1 MLALVACRAAT
12 KIYAEQSMRAVYNNT
27 QEVDHAV
34 MNSVV
39 DNPDW
44 GDERDF
50 VRLMEVDTGR
60 VMVGSAEIAAGREYE
75 VQIYYRND
83 ASEAFNSKEHDRVGV
98 AREVKLATKYPS
110 QLGTGGRGEITAR
123 ITAEN
128 TNPLWVQ
135 SSFGLAAQ
143 EDLTLHYVAASAKI
157 QNNYKSNGSVL
168 SRAVFSDEGTLLGMD
183 ELNGMIFGGM
193 KYGGKVVYRLKAI
206 AASDDKVAGK
216 DPNDGEITPVLP
228 NELPKTGPVEWIFGS
243 IIVVLLVLGVGYALH
258 SRKTLRR
265 TSRKTKGGRRGR
277 KTYRKRK

>member
-12 KIYAEQSMRAVYNNT
+12 KIYAEQSLRTAYNNT
-27 QEVDHAV
+27 QEIDHAV

-50 VRLMEVDTGR
+50 IRVMEVESGR
-60 VMVGSAEIAAGREYE
+60 VAVGSAEIMAGQEYE

-83 ASEAFNSKEHDRVGV
+83 ASEVYNGKEHDRAGV
-98 AREVKLATKYPS
+98 AREVMLSTKYPN
-110 QLGTGGRGEITAR
+110 QLNAGGRGEITAR

-135 SSFGLAAQ
+135 SSFELTAQ

-206 AASDDKVAGK
+206 AANDKAVSGV
-216 DPNDGEITPVLP
+216 DPNDGEIKPVLP
-228 NELPKTGPVEWIFGS
+228 SELPKTGPVEWIFGTV
-243 IIVVLLVLGVGYALH
+243 IAVLLIAGVGYALH
-258 SRKTLRR
+258 SRKTLRKML
-265 TSRKTKGGRRGR
+265 RKQKKGKKKQKTHR
-277 KTYRKRK
+277 KK